1 MNPASKSGYHHGD
14 LRDALV
20 SATDRILI
28 ERGLEGFSLR
38 EAARRAGVS
47 AGAPAHHFGS
57 VSGLLTEVAI
67 RGFEELVAF
76 LRAGEAEGGTDPLAR
91 LHGQGTGYVRFAVAF
106 PGRFA
111 LMFRKDRL
119 DDGNE
124 HLKQVGETARH
135 ELERAMAACLG
146 RDVSSPHVALAAMGA
161 WSLVHGFAHLALD
174 GKLGGPAAVAAAI
187 DDMLP
192 HLLAM
197 YRPDREQP
205 GDA

>member
-1 MNPASKSGYHHGD
+1 MDPASKSGYHHGD

-20 SATDRILI
+20 SATDRILV
-28 ERGLEGFSLR
+28 ERGLDGFSLR

-57 VSGLLTEVAI
+57 VYGLLTEVAI

-76 LRAGEAEGGTDPLAR
+76 LKAGEAEGGSDPLAR
-91 LHGQGTGYVRFAVAF
+91 LHGQGRGYVRFAVAF
-106 PGRFA
+106 PGRFD

-119 DDGNE
+119 DDANE
-124 HLKQVGETARH
+124 RLRLVGASARH

-146 RDVSSPHVALAAMGA
+146 RDISSPHVALAALGA

-174 GKLGGPAAVAAAI
+174 GKLGGPAAMASAI
-187 DDMLP
+187 DEMLP
-192 HLLAM
+192 QLLAM
-197 YRPDREQP
+197 YRPDREQS